1 MPPCLRGI
9 VADTIHGVGRP
20 SRKLSRKKTAQ
31 KKVRDALDTA
41 REEVVKSAPATLEA
55 FISSWIQGTIEHMAK
70 AGGNP
75 KSSLS
80 EADAVRLFDTMVQEG
95 GGLPLQL
102 AAAGGTP
109 PRGWP
114 EVTNAVALVYAN
126 YPDVGGMAGGM
137 GGKGYGGGY
146 NPMAAM
152 GGFNPMMGKGGYGYA
167 PY

>member
-1 MPPCLRGI
+1 MGK
-9 VADTIHGVGRP
+9 VVTQ
-20 SRKLSRKKTAQ
+20 KTAQ

-80 EADAVRLFDTMVQEG
+80 EVDAVRLFDTMVQEG
-95 GGLPLQL
+95 GGLPLPLVQ
-102 AAAGGTP
+102 AAGGTP
-109 PRGWP
+109 PRGWR
-114 EVTNAVALVYAN
+114 EITNAVSLVYAN

-137 GGKGYGGGY
+137 GGKGHGGGY
-146 NPMAAM
+146 SPMAAM
-152 GGFNPMMGKGGYGYA
+152 GGYYPMTG
-167 PY
+167 